1 MANDKLSIKEQIFC
15 NEYIKN
21 GNNGTKA
28 VISAGYAEASA
39 SVQQTRLLKKDRIQ
53 RELERQ
59 QNFQLKANS
68 ITRNEIIQAQYELY
82 LLARANEEFKTASNI
97 LESLTKMLGYAPK
110 LDDKNIKI
118 RHTFE
123 SLLEKEKDSIKDI
136 TPQMPVISY
145 N

>member
-1 MANDKLSIKEQIFC
+1 MANDSLSIKEQIFC

-28 VISAGYAEASA
+28 VISAGYAEGSA
-39 SVQQTRLLKKDRIQ
+39 SVQQTRLLKKDRIK

-68 ITRNEIIQAQYELY
+68 ISRNEIVQAQYELY
-82 LLARANEEFKTASNI
+82 LLARANEEYKTASNI
-97 LESLTKMLGYAPK
+97 LESLTKLLGYAPK
-110 LDDKNIKI
+110 LEDKQIVHNV
-118 RHTFE
+118 RFE
-123 SLLEKEKDSIKDI
+123 NLLDNVQTTKNI
-136 TPQMPVISY
+136 TPQSPAITV

>member
-1 MANDKLSIKEQIFC
+1 MANDSLSIKEQIFC

-28 VISAGYAEASA
+28 VISAGYAEGSA
-39 SVQQTRLLKKDRIQ
+39 SVQQTRLLKKDRIK

-68 ITRNEIIQAQYELY
+68 ISRNEIVQAQYELY
-82 LLARANEEFKTASNI
+82 LLARANEEYKTASNL
-97 LESLTKMLGYAPK
+97 LESLTKLLGYAPK
-110 LDDKNIKI
+110 LEDKQIVHNV
-118 RHTFE
+118 RFE
-123 SLLEKEKDSIKDI
+123 NLLDNVQTTKNI
-136 TPQMPVISY
+136 TPQSPAITV